1 MSEKERKLAESD
13 AYLRKLNKSSA
24 GSKRPG
30 LVIVQKREKIAQM
43 EREMELSQISS
54 WTGGESQYDYV
65 VKEKEQ
71 AKKKQH

>member
-43 EREMELSQISS
+43 EREMELS
-54 WTGGESQYDYV
+54 
-65 VKEKEQ
+65 
-71 AKKKQH
+71 